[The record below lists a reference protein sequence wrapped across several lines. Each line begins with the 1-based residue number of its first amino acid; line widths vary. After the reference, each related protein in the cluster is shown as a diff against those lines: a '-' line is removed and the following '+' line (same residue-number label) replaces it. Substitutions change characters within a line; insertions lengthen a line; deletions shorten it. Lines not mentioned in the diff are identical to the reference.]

1 MIMKKMIKY
10 PFKVFQTEVEGHV
23 FWVAKSIYLKG
34 CVGQGD
40 VQEDDKVANSKDGQV
55 LGRGAVDLILQ
66 GTLWTH
72 TRPDPLTQELGQ
84 RAPCM

>member
-1 MIMKKMIKY
+1 MVGQLTLTAPLTSHRY
-10 PFKVFQTEVEGHV
+10 PTPAG
-23 FWVAKSIYLKG
+23 VAAQ
-34 CVGQGD
+34 GQGD

>member
-1 MIMKKMIKY
+1 MRAVQQLKTNVRKILN
-10 PFKVFQTEVEGHV
+10 PTPAG
-23 FWVAKSIYLKG
+23 VAAQ
-34 CVGQGD
+34 GQGD

-72 TRPDPLTQELGQ
+72 TRPDPLTQELSQ